1 MPIKLIQV
9 QRKLNVG
16 IATVVEFLQRKGF
29 ETENNP
35 NTRISDE
42 QYALLVKEFGKDL
55 PKQDQAKES
64 HPRNDQKAKQHD
76 RPQEIKTVIPDEY
89 KPKIV
94 TKGRIDLDGEQKTA
108 QAVASTPAPAPEV
121 VKKEVKQTEKAEK
134 EQAQVVVNKAEETVN
149 IEKKGSEMSADKA
162 AATTGG

>member
-64 HPRNDQKAKQHD
+64 YPRNDQKAKQHD

-149 IEKKGSEMSADKA
+149 I
-162 AATTGG
+162 